1 MNPTLE
7 ICILNLYFKFIPWG
21 FLCEL
26 DCHEIQCRA
35 STAAPEH
42 HKIILCRLSAAA
54 VFLMSGQSS
63 PFSSFSSRDKG
74 MRLLFRGSSLPVLHA
89 ACSVSG
95 TKQKIVSSRSGPW
108 RSRSHSLSVIA
119 LNSSHHC
126 ANNHTPTKSQTV
138 SQSSTVFAH
147 FCTRSSH
154 VDSTELSRI
163 CDSVQTNTTYP
174 SCVSGAGSVPSS
186 FHFHSC
192 VCACWWET
200 TEGCNDPFQTTNILW
215 NSKNSLKIPF
225 QMLTVV
231 PLGLLMTSF
240 WPGIRLR
247 SWCSLS
253 HSWD

>member
-1 MNPTLE
+1 MKFNAGHPPLL
-7 ICILNLYFKFIPWG
+7 LNIIKSSYVAYLPPW
-21 FLCEL
+21 
-26 DCHEIQCRA
+26 
-35 STAAPEH
+35 
-42 HKIILCRLSAAA
+42 
-54 VFLMSGQSS
+54 
-63 PFSSFSSRDKG
+63 FSSCRVRVLPSARSARGTKAEACG
-74 MRLLFRGSSLPVLHA
+74 LFRGSSLPVLHA

-108 RSRSHSLSVIA
+108 RSRSHSLSAIA

-192 VCACWWET
+192 VCVHADGKQLKDAMIRFKQQTSYETVKTAWKSHFRCLRWYLWVYWWHHF
-200 TEGCNDPFQTTNILW
+200 DP
-215 NSKNSLKIPF
+215 
-225 QMLTVV
+225 V
-231 PLGLLMTSF
+231 
-240 WPGIRLR
+240 
-247 SWCSLS
+247 
-253 HSWD
+253 

>member
-7 ICILNLYFKFIPWG
+7 ICILNLYFKFISWG

-42 HKIILCRLSAAA
+42 HKIILCRLSAAV

-63 PFSSFSSRDKG
+63 PFSSFSSRDKGGG

-192 VCACWWET
+192 VCVHADGKQLKDAMIRFKQQTSYETVKTAWKSHFRCLRWYLWVYWWHHF
-200 TEGCNDPFQTTNILW
+200 DP
-215 NSKNSLKIPF
+215 
-225 QMLTVV
+225 V
-231 PLGLLMTSF
+231 
-240 WPGIRLR
+240 
-247 SWCSLS
+247 
-253 HSWD
+253 